1 MNSRHTNYDFVRCNP
16 WISKRSIVKDVFPLS
31 QCRFPSNPPILS
43 FAKPSHVTSLLSV
56 GGGGGGENSTPPIKV
71 YPVFRWRCVV
81 PLFVMAHFVLNP
93 FQKAVKELTKEIVD
107 GVGDSLVSE
116 VQWSSVHYT
125 CIQRLPFVLFL
136 LRLFVCSINSVSV
149 GCLTFGMLPSCVAF
163 SDSLNSLIYFRVK
176 FWEHRYLYINLKGLD
191 WN

>member
-1 MNSRHTNYDFVRCNP
+1 MSSLWASVDSHPTH
-16 WISKRSIVKDVFPLS
+16 
-31 QCRFPSNPPILS
+31 PSLPSPNPPMSHLS
-43 FAKPSHVTSLLSV
+43 HPL
-56 GGGGGGENSTPPIKV
+56 GGGGENSTPPIKV
-71 YPVFRWRCVV
+71 YPVFRWRFVV
-81 PLFVMAHFVLNP
+81 PLFVMAHFVLNS

>member
-1 MNSRHTNYDFVRCNP
+1 MSIPIQPTHPFLRQTLPCH
-16 WISKRSIVKDVFPLS
+16 ISLIRW
-31 QCRFPSNPPILS
+31 
-43 FAKPSHVTSLLSV
+43 
-56 GGGGGGENSTPPIKV
+56 GGGCGENSTPPIKV